1 AGADE
6 NDITINLGSVIR
18 ATDSDGDTVTAAADG
33 LVITVDDDTPIAS
46 ANKLTGV
53 VDEDGL
59 TGGIAGGVGDVAGQA
74 VAASGNVA
82 TLFQSGADAPLTY
95 SLNA

>member
-1 AGADE
+1 GSTQVFTFTLNANGNYSFTLLAKLDHPAGADE

-53 VDEDGL
+53 VD
-59 TGGIAGGVGDVAGQA
+59 
-74 VAASGNVA
+74 
-82 TLFQSGADAPLTY
+82 
-95 SLNA
+95 